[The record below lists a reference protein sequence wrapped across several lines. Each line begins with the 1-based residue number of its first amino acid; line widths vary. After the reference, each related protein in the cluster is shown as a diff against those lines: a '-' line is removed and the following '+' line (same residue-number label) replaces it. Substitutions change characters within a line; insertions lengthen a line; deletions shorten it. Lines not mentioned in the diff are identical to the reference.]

1 MKYYLLSFFIVL
13 SCEAFSQTHQD
24 TIRSLQQTAALYDL
38 NFTDAEADSMIGN
51 INNWKRTYVRMH
63 ELLPTNDLAFPFAFE
78 PAPPGT
84 VIPTSQKKI
93 TWEIPA
99 NVQLPS
105 NRNDLAFYSVL
116 QLASLIKNKKIT
128 SVQLTEF
135 FIDRLKKWGDT
146 LQSVI
151 TLTEDTALAQAKKA
165 DEEIKKGIYRGP
177 LHGIPYGLKTFLQ

>member
-1 MKYYLLSFFIVL
+1 MGKVSLFLVTLTIRNYMKKSLLTFSILLSLHIIAQ
-13 SCEAFSQTHQD
+13 SHND

-38 NFTDAEADSMIGN
+38 NFTDAEADSMIDN
-51 INNWKRTYVRMH
+51 IFNWKRIYVRMH
-63 ELLPTNDLAFPFAFE
+63 DQLPKNDLAFPFAYE

-84 VIPTSQKKI
+84 IIPASQKKI

-99 NVQLPS
+99 NVSLPS

-128 SVQLTEF
+128 SVELTKF
-135 FIDRLKKWGDT
+135 FLERLKKWGDT

-151 TLTEDTALAQAKKA
+151 TLTEDTALV
-165 DEEIKKGIYRGP
+165 
-177 LHGIPYGLKTFLQ
+177 